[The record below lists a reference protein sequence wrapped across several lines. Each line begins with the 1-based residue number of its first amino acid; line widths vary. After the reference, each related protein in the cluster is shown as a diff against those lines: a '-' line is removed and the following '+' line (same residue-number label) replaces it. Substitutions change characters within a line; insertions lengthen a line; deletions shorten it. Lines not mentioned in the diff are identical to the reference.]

1 MMTMP
6 QHASQKTPVLAP
18 AGAGSPRPVGERSA
32 GLAQL
37 ILLLAGSCMS
47 VLGAVLI
54 APVLPQMAEAFAGAP
69 GVDVLVPIVLT
80 VPALLIGL
88 TAPFA
93 GIIVDRVDRKRVLL
107 IAMVAYSIFG

>member
-1 MMTMP
+1 MIMSENAALNQLSAATT
-6 QHASQKTPVLAP
+6 ASRPI
-18 AGAGSPRPVGERSA
+18 SPGPERTA

-54 APVLPQMAEAFAGAP
+54 APVLPQMSDTFAGTP
-69 GVDVLVPIVLT
+69 GVEVLVPIVLT

-88 TAPFA
+88 AAPFA
-93 GIIVDRVDRKRVLL
+93 GIVVDRLDRKRLL
-107 IAMVAYSIFG
+107 